1 MHSQPL
7 TVADPSLRLLQIER
21 ARHAVMHGS
30 VAPAAAVEPW
40 IERSWRRCLTAGLSP
55 GQRVG
60 FDVISRTQLRRTLA
74 EHRNLIEAAQ
84 PVLASLRQAM
94 AQTRYFA
101 ILTNA
106 HGVVVDA
113 HGPIDRDDRRAA
125 VITRIGADLSE
136 RAVGT
141 TAISAALIEQHP
153 VWLHRGEHFFD
164 DTSVY
169 SCAGAP
175 LFGPDGRC
183 LGMLDLTGIDAAER
197 PELRHL
203 VAQVARRIENS
214 LALRV
219 PHRLLLRFNWPGHT
233 LGTDGD
239 GLLCL
244 DGEGRAV
251 AANSTARSL
260 LPALARQPDTHANE
274 LFATPVGMLFDAAR
288 HEAAPL
294 DLPLWTGLRLQ
305 VWARAGD
312 GELERPQTSTVNGIP
327 SLKDLELSLIRK
339 AVADARGNVKAA
351 ARALGISR
359 ATVYRKLGRRN

>member
-113 HGPIDRDDRRAA
+113 HGPIDRNDRRAA
-125 VITRIGADLSE
+125 VITRVGADLSE

-203 VAQVARRIENS
+203 VAQAARSIENG
-214 LALRV
+214 LTLRQ
-219 PHRLLLRFNWPGHT
+219 PHRLLLRINWPGQT
-233 LGTDGD
+233 LGTEGD

-244 DGEGRAV
+244 DAEGRVV
-251 AANSTARSL
+251 AANSTARNL
-260 LPALARQPDTHANE
+260 LPSLARQPDAHADE
-274 LFATPVGMLFDAAR
+274 VFATPVGTLFDAAR

-294 DLPLWTGLRLQ
+294 DLPLWSGLRLQ
-305 VWARAGD
+305 VWARAAD
-312 GELERPQTSTVNGIP
+312 GGADRPRRGALSGSP

-339 AVADARGNVKAA
+339 AVADARGNVKEA
-351 ARALGISR
+351 ARVLGISR
-359 ATVYRKLGRRN
+359 ATVYRKLGRRI